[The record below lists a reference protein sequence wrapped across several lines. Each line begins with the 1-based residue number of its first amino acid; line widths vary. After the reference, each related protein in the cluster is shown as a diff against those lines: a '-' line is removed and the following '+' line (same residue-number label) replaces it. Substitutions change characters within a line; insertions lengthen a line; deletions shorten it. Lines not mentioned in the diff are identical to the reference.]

1 MDGDFLLCGVIET
14 LQVAPAPTPT
24 RFSAKYLLYSQL
36 WDLSTGRCLSIL
48 STPREDYVQ
57 GVDIALNCLDLLGS
71 VAVSGSN
78 EGVVRLWDTQV
89 MTADWSLSVHFI
101 LNSQSA
107 TMRQRLDWSEFGA
120 VNSVKLLLSSGELH
134 LLTGHDDGQ
143 LVVSR
148 VGPEAVTTVKILT
161 QHRDILWSI
170 DLTSQYVTTCSE
182 DATVAVYT
190 REETLTNP
198 GVSLEPSYL
207 LFGHNSAVTSVSLA
221 ADILVSGSR
230 DRSVIVSRLLA
241 GGSNFSVLAVLQV
254 VRSSCLISHLSLL

>member
-1 MDGDFLLCGVIET
+1 
-14 LQVAPAPTPT
+14 
-24 RFSAKYLLYSQL
+24 
-36 WDLSTGRCLSIL
+36 
-48 STPREDYVQ
+48 
-57 GVDIALNCLDLLGS
+57 
-71 VAVSGSN
+71 
-78 EGVVRLWDTQV
+78 
-89 MTADWSLSVHFI
+89 
-101 LNSQSA
+101 
-107 TMRQRLDWSEFGA
+107 MRQRLDWSEFGA

-134 LLTGHDDGQ
+134 LLSGHDDGQ

-198 GVSLEPSYL
+198 GVSLEPNYL

-241 GGSNFSVLAVLQV
+241 GGSNFSVLAVLQGV
-254 VRSSCLISHLSLL
+254 SLSCLISHLSLL